1 MRRNDCWFAS
11 SSWFL
16 TTSVFV
22 LPVYMGL
29 GVLGLSLFAFLSGV
43 RASSW
48 VVWLQG
54 RDLLRLRLDRLPD
67 QVVPDYWV
75 EYQQFWYSLPSHF
88 HWWISESSC
97 WTTVSD
103 IVSSRLEL
111 ISSLLTAHK
120 GRQAGVSAGHLDLHC
135 MTIPNAER

>member
-1 MRRNDCWFAS
+1 VRRNDCWFAS

-48 VVWLQG
+48 MVWFQG

-75 EYQQFWYSLPSHF
+75 EYQQF
-88 HWWISESSC
+88 
-97 WTTVSD
+97 
-103 IVSSRLEL
+103 
-111 ISSLLTAHK
+111 
-120 GRQAGVSAGHLDLHC
+120 
-135 MTIPNAER
+135 